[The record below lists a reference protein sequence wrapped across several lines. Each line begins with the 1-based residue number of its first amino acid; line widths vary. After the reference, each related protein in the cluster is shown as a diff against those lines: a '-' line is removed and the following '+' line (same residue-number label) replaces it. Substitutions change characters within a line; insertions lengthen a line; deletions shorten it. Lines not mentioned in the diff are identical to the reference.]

1 MNLLIALFL
10 SATPCKDATFW
21 TSEAVL
27 PLVVVRNGKIEADI
41 GQCSK
46 DIDFHEDGVRWKAID
61 RWGKQVGTV
70 ANVNDSQHG
79 TTFKTVTG
87 NRGTGVYVRGVV
99 PTFKSASWSPD
110 VDTRKSLVAAV
121 GPRVQKEAKDVAFF
135 KSDDG
140 DEYAVVAGRSSMLVM
155 TRNGDAWKRVFRTTQ
170 RNPEWSTFS
179 IKAIVDM
186 DGDGT
191 PEIVY
196 HFSEYADGR
205 GHEVVIGKATSGKR
219 RWKELANNE
228 DNQT

>member
-41 GQCSK
+41 GQCSR
-46 DIDFHEDGVRWKAID
+46 DVELHEDGVRWKAID

-70 ANVNDSQHG
+70 ANVNDEKHG
-79 TTFKTVTG
+79 TAFKTVTG

-110 VDTRKSLVAAV
+110 VETRKSLVLAV
-121 GPRVQKEAKDVAFF
+121 GQKVQKEAKDVAFF
-135 KSDDG
+135 KTDGG
-140 DEYAVVAGRSSMLVM
+140 DEYAVVAGRSSLLVM
-155 TRNGDAWKRVFRTTQ
+155 TKKGESWKRVFRTTQ
-170 RNPEWSTFS
+170 KAPEWNTFS

-186 DGDGT
+186 DDDGVPEIIYHYAAQADGT
-191 PEIVY
+191 
-196 HFSEYADGR
+196 
-205 GHEVVIGKATSGKR
+205 GHEVVVGKNSKG

-228 DNQT
+228 DNGP